1 MKKPILFILFIVL
14 NVFSSDAQELW
25 EQSLDAWDSGKF
37 VTALED
43 FKKILNGPMADD
55 YFQEIALITG
65 ELYKT
70 TEISKDGRS
79 VKFSPGGRYISYES
93 DQKTIHIIDIRGEN
107 RAKSEFE
114 GKNVLFSPDES
125 EVVFLRV
132 QETSEVKKIRR
143 ELEELIKE
151 KPGDR
156 RATSGKRREVA
167 WIEALNTK
175 IFLRNIDSG
184 KETLLRDG
192 GLLKMSVLYNDTGS
206 EIIFVGRVPEDTTNR
221 CDIYAVGKNSGG
233 PRLLTSEPGLKGNPV
248 VVYGGKYLIY
258 SILSRSPFPRP
269 PSSGTSSS
277 RPSSRFRRTSSGREF
292 VIFDIKSGETTKL
305 SGSNSTVSADGSTL
319 AYTVSADNSNE
330 IFTAKMDSI
339 SKNISIKKT
348 QERIESVKLSPDGEN
363 VVYSIIHRRN
373 YDVFTAKSD
382 GSGSTILS
390 GEIQHD
396 RQPRFISNSKILY
409 AKGERRHS
417 RSYIY
422 DMESGE
428 TIKLFHNNTIRTI
441 APEYEW
447 SANSDGTKIL
457 IQAERDGD
465 TISPER
471 SVFLVDLTQKI
482 TKENLLNRINKNLT
496 VERALR
502 IKGEKMFRPIFTRV
516 KETVEKVSLR
526 KIYNYEEILFGFDSK
541 YISQPGNKPAGDYI
555 FNTLKSFGYEP
566 EYQWF
571 MARNDSSANI
581 LAKLPGTENPE
592 LIYVLSSHYDS
603 NRRSPGADDN
613 SSAVAVLLETARI
626 LKDNPMPATIIFAAF
641 TGEEAGLL
649 GSRHFV
655 AEAVKNNQ
663 KIVGALNNDMIGWA
677 NDFHLDNTIRYS
689 NAGIRDVQ
697 HAGAFLFSKMIT
709 YDAHYY
715 KSTDAAAYYD
725 EFGDI
730 VGGLGSYPVLG
741 NPYYHQ
747 PTDLLETVN
756 HQLLYEAAKANTA
769 ALMLLASSPSRLN
782 NLTVKNGD
790 NSVSWQPSPEKSVS
804 FYCVRFSSDKNSN
817 PQTLTVNVPNVN
829 IKIDK
834 KLYGKL
840 IHVGVKAV
848 NSSGLEGW
856 DWAEITTE
864 LK

>member
-1 MKKPILFILFIVL
+1 MKKPVLFILFIVL
-14 NVFSSDAQELW
+14 IVFSLNAQELW
-25 EQSLDAWDSGKF
+25 EQSLDAWDSGNF

-43 FKKILNGPMADD
+43 FKKILNRPKAED
-55 YFQEIALITG
+55 YFQHIALITG

-70 TEISKDGRS
+70 TEISEDGSS
-79 VKFSPGGRYISYES
+79 VKFSPGDKYISY
-93 DQKTIHIIDIRGEN
+93 QTGQNTIHIIDINGEN
-107 RAKSEFE
+107 REKIEFE
-114 GKNVLFSPDES
+114 GKNAMFSPDES

-156 RATSGKRREVA
+156 RASSGKRREVA

-175 IFLRNIDSG
+175 IILRNISSG
-184 KETLLRDG
+184 KETALKDG
-192 GLLKMSVLYNDTGS
+192 GLLKTSVQFNNNGS
-206 EIIFVGRVPEDTTNR
+206 EIIFVGGVPGDTTNR
-221 CDIYAVGKNSGG
+221 CDIYAIRKNSAD
-233 PRLLTSEPGLKGNPV
+233 PRSLTSEPGIKGNPV
-248 VVYGGKYLIY
+248 VVNGGNYLIY

-277 RPSSRFRRTSSGREF
+277 GPAQRFRRGSASREF
-292 VIFDIKSGETTKL
+292 VIFNLNTGQTTKL
-305 SGSNSTVSADGSTL
+305 NGSNPTVSADGSTL

-330 IFTAKMDSI
+330 IFTAKMDSV

-348 QERIESVKLSPDGEN
+348 EERIESVKLSPGGDN
-363 VVYSIIHRRN
+363 VVYSQMFRRN
-373 YDVFTAKSD
+373 YDLFAAKSD
-382 GSGSTILS
+382 GSGETNLS

-409 AKGERRHS
+409 VKGERRHS

-422 DMESGE
+422 DMETE
-428 TIKLFHNNTIRTI
+428 KTIKLFHNNTIRTI

-471 SVFLVDLTQKI
+471 AVYLIDLTQKI
-482 TKENLLNRINKNLT
+482 TKNELLNRIDKNLT
-496 VERALR
+496 AERALR
-502 IKGEKMFRPIFTRV
+502 SKGEKMFRPIFTRV
-516 KETVEKVSLR
+516 AETVEKVSLR
-526 KIYNYEEILFGFDSK
+526 RIYDYEETLFGFDSK
-541 YISQPGNKPAGDYI
+541 HISQPGNQPAGDYI

-571 MARNDSSANI
+571 KARNDSSVNI
-581 LAKLPGTENPE
+581 LATLSGTKNPE

-626 LKDNPMPATIIFAAF
+626 LKDTPMPATILFAAF

-663 KIVGALNNDMIGWA
+663 KIVGAMNNDMIGWC

-756 HQLLYEAAKANTA
+756 HQLLYEATKANTA
-769 ALMLLASSPSRLN
+769 ALMLLASSPCRLN
-782 NLTVKNGD
+782 GLTVNNKD
-790 NSVSWQPSPEKSVS
+790 NSFSWQPGPEKSITHYYVT
-804 FYCVRFSSDKNSN
+804 YITDKISS
-817 PQTLTVNVPNVN
+817 PQFLTINVPSVYV
-829 IKIDK
+829 KLDK
-834 KLYGKL
+834 KQFGKL
-840 IHVGVKAV
+840 THVGVKAV
-848 NSSGLEGW
+848 NSSGMEGW
-856 DWAEITTE
+856 DWAEFTTE